1 MKPEEQLW
9 LNTLVRGLCDSVG
22 LTHPNFDISEWKI
35 IKEARE
41 WLGTEDFNTICSY
54 LKLEPSYILKLHE
67 KIKKQ
72 KKSSTDRVYSALY
85 TRIRRL
91 RVIDDYISS

>member
-35 IKEARE
+35 IKEAS
-41 WLGTEDFNTICSY
+41 TISDRY
-54 LKLEPSYILKLHE
+54 KMGNKQSLLLESLM
-67 KIKKQ
+67 
-72 KKSSTDRVYSALY
+72 S
-85 TRIRRL
+85 
-91 RVIDDYISS
+91 